1 MSAKTAAGT
10 RSRARRGFELQRF
23 LPVALI
29 RASHPRQAV
38 VTSAVVAGAAA
49 VAGRPTREVGLVLA
63 TVLVGQV
70 VLGWHNDLVDAAR
83 DRSHDRTGKPIAQG
97 YVEPGTVWFA
107 TACGVLLVVPLSIS
121 HGLAAGI
128 AHLALLGVALLTN
141 AGLLRRTRWSY
152 LPWMAS
158 FAMWPAFLAYGGWGG
173 DGPETEP
180 TILMTA
186 LAALLGIGVHLLT
199 SLPGLVDDNKDG
211 IRHFPLRLA
220 LRTGAPRLLVISA
233 VYTAAVTVAILMAGV
248 SDGLVR

>member
-1 MSAKTAAGT
+1 MRRAATLLGAAHPGPAFAVT
-10 RSRARRGFELQRF
+10 LLAWMLGVAVGLG
-23 LPVALI
+23 PADVAL
-29 RASHPRQAV
+29 
-38 VTSAVVAGAAA
+38 VVAA
-49 VAGRPTREVGLVLA
+49 VLT
-63 TVLVGQV
+63 GQ
-70 VLGWHNDLVDAAR
+70 LSIGWSNDLVDAAR

-248 SDGLVR
+248 TDGLVR